1 MHFVLCGCFDII
13 SLFFHDFDVREF
25 VGIERNIDLLA
36 VKEETVDGDI
46 VETVIFIGAE
56 QAYFRAVEAFR
67 GENADIP
74 ESNIVN
80 IAQDTGF

>member
-1 MHFVLCGCFDII
+1 MYFVLCGCFDII

-25 VGIERNIDLLA
+25 IDIERNIDFLA

-56 QAYFRAVEAFR
+56 QAHFRAVEAFR
-67 GENADIP
+67 RKNADIP
-74 ESNIVN
+74 ESNVMYIS
-80 IAQDTGF
+80 QDTGL